1 MSSPLLIRLLIVPS
15 LTTISLSVKSWVGS
29 LKLNLTVAVSFAL
42 SVVMLL
48 SMTTVGG
55 VLSAVKLSTLL
66 AWLALP
72 ALSVNVLLSMLTL
85 LTVEPLVRM
94 KSAV

>member
-1 MSSPLLIRLLIVPS
+1 
-15 LTTISLSVKSWVGS
+15 
-29 LKLNLTVAVSFAL
+29 
-42 SVVMLL
+42 MLL

-72 ALSVNVLLSMLTL
+72 ALSVNMLLSMLTL
-85 LTVEPLVRM
+85 LTVEPLVRV